1 MKSAD
6 VVVCGAGIAGLAAAR
21 ALGDLDVVVLEADSR
36 VGGRL
41 RSERRDGVWL
51 NFGGHVFAGAGSAS
65 DRLIRAAGVEAPA
78 VPGRL
83 AAVELG
89 GRVFARGRVE
99 TFPLRLPL
107 PLASRVA
114 LARAG
119 ARLRLAV
126 ARYAAL
132 AAPVAGELD
141 ATRQERMLGFMDD
154 RSFAEFIG
162 PLPADV
168 DGIFRATL
176 TRSSGEPEALQAG
189 YGVGYFHLVWD
200 RSGGLSRNILGGSST
215 LTDALA
221 ASLGDRV
228 RLGARVGTVEQDE
241 GGVTVGY
248 SDAGGEHRIRAREA
262 IVATPAYVTAEIVAG
277 LPADTSSALRAIPYG
292 PYVVG
297 AFHTRETRRMPWD
310 DIYAIATP
318 RRSFN
323 MLFNTSNVL
332 RQPGQPRTPDG
343 SLMVYAAA
351 DLGRA
356 LLAERDEDVVSRFR
370 SDLEDMFPEARR
382 VVDEVVVHRWERGIP
397 FPQPGRARL
406 QPALTRPLGRVHLVG
421 DYLGTWYTET
431 AAQTAEQAASAVRS
445 ADRGAPGVVISSR
458 AHPSACRRAA

>member
-1 MKSAD
+1 M
-6 VVVCGAGIAGLAAAR
+6 
-21 ALGDLDVVVLEADSR
+21 
-36 VGGRL
+36 
-41 RSERRDGVWL
+41 
-51 NFGGHVFAGAGSAS
+51 
-65 DRLIRAAGVEAPA
+65 P

-89 GRVFARGRVE
+89 GRVVASGRVE
-99 TFPLRLPL
+99 TFPLRLPM

-114 LARAG
+114 LVRAG

-126 ARYAAL
+126 ARYATL
-132 AAPVAGELD
+132 AAPVAGEPD
-141 ATRQERMLGFMDD
+141 ATRQQRMLDFMDD

-162 PLPADV
+162 PLPSDV
-168 DGIFRATL
+168 DGLFRATL
-176 TRSSGEPEALQAG
+176 TRSSGEPEELQAG

-200 RSGGLSRNILGGSST
+200 RSGGLSRNIVGGSST

-228 RLGARVGTVEQDE
+228 RLGARVSTVEQDDD
-241 GGVTVGY
+241 GVTVGY
-248 SDAGGEHRIRAREA
+248 ADAAGEHHVRAREA

-323 MLFNTSNVL
+323 MLFNTANVL

-356 LLAERDEDVVSRFR
+356 LLGERDEDVREPVPQRSRGHV
-370 SDLEDMFPEARR
+370 PGGATGRR
-382 VVDEVVVHRWERGIP
+382 RGR
-397 FPQPGRARL
+397 RA
-406 QPALTRPLGRVHLVG
+406 PLGARDPVP
-421 DYLGTWYTET
+421 
-431 AAQTAEQAASAVRS
+431 AA
-445 ADRGAPGVVISSR
+445 
-458 AHPSACRRAA
+458 RAARGSSPP

>member
-1 MKSAD
+1 MEQVTTIREAD
-6 VVVCGAGIAGLAAAR
+6 VVVCGAGIAGLAAAS
-21 ALGDLDVVVLEADSR
+21 ALRDLDVVVLEADNR

-41 RSERRDGVWL
+41 RSEQRAGVWL
-51 NFGGHVFAGAGSAS
+51 NFGGHVFAGEGSAS
-65 DRLIRAAGVEAPA
+65 DRLIRAAGVRAVP

-89 GRVFARGRVE
+89 GRVVASGRVE

-119 ARLRLAV
+119 ARLRIAV

-132 AAPVAGELD
+132 AAPVEGELD

-154 RSFAEFIG
+154 RSFSEFIG
-162 PLPADV
+162 RLPPDV
-168 DGIFRATL
+168 DGLFRATL
-176 TRSSGEPEALQAG
+176 TRSSGEPEMLQAG

-221 ASLGDRV
+221 APLGDRV
-228 RLGARVGTVEQDE
+228 HLGARVDAVEQDSS
-241 GGVTVGY
+241 GVTVAY
-248 SDAGGEHRIRAREA
+248 SDAGGPHRIRAQAA
-262 IVATPAYVTAEIVAG
+262 IVATPAYVTAEVVAG
-277 LPADTSSALRAIPYG
+277 LPDDTASALRAIPYG

-297 AFHTRETRRMPWD
+297 AFHTSETRAMPWD
-310 DIYAIATP
+310 HIYALATP

-323 MLFNTSNVL
+323 MLFNTANVL
-332 RQPGQPRTPDG
+332 RQPGHPRLPGG

-356 LLAERDEDVVSRFR
+356 LLAERDEDIRVRFR
-370 SDLEDMFPEARR
+370 ADLEDMFPEARR
-382 VVDEVVVHRWERGIP
+382 VVDDIVIHRWERGIP
-397 FPQPGRARL
+397 FPRPGRARL
-406 QPALTRPLGRVHLVG
+406 QSALTRPLGRVHLAG

-431 AAQTAEQAASAVRS
+431 AAQTAEQAAIA
-445 ADRGAPGVVISSR
+445 A
-458 AHPSACRRAA
+458 RRHVAK

>member
-21 ALGDLDVVVLEADSR
+21 ALGDLDVVVLEADAR

-162 PLPADV
+162 PLPPDV
-168 DGIFRATL
+168 DGLFRATL
-176 TRSSGEPEALQAG
+176 TRSSGEPEELQAG

-248 SDAGGEHRIRAREA
+248 SDAAGEHRIRAREA
-262 IVATPAYVTAEIVAG
+262 SSRRLRTSPRRSSPG

-356 LLAERDEDVVSRFR
+356 LLAERRRGCGEPVPQRSRGHV
-370 SDLEDMFPEARR
+370 PGGATGCRR
-382 VVDEVVVHRWERGIP
+382 GRRHRWERGIP

-445 ADRGAPGVVISSR
+445 RIEMPDREAPPAS
-458 AHPSACRRAA
+458 

>member
-1 MKSAD
+1 MKTVD
-6 VVVCGAGIAGLAAAR
+6 VVVCGAGIAGLAAAQ
-21 ALGDLDVVVLEADSR
+21 ALADLDVVVLEADTR

-65 DRLIRAAGVEAPA
+65 DRLIQAAGVQALP

-89 GRVFARGRVE
+89 GRVVASGRVE
-99 TFPLRLPL
+99 TFPLRLPM

-114 LARAG
+114 LVRAG

-132 AAPVAGELD
+132 AAPVEGEPD
-141 ATRQERMLGFMDD
+141 ATRQQRMLDFMDD

-162 PLPADV
+162 QLPSDV
-168 DGIFRATL
+168 DGLFRATL
-176 TRSSGEPEALQAG
+176 TRSSGEPEELQAG

-200 RSGGLSRNILGGSST
+200 RSGGLSRNIVGGSST

-228 RLGARVGTVEQDE
+228 RLGARVGTVEQDDD
-241 GGVTVGY
+241 GVTVTY
-248 SDAGGEHRIRAREA
+248 SDAAGEQRIRAREA
-262 IVATPAYVTAEIVAG
+262 IVATPAYVTVEIVAG

-323 MLFNTSNVL
+323 MLFNTANVL
-332 RQPGQPRTPDG
+332 RQPGPRTPHG

-356 LLAERDEDVVSRFR
+356 LLAERDEDVRARFR

-382 VVDEVVVHRWERGIP
+382 VIDEIVVHRWERGIP

-406 QPALTRPLGRVHLVG
+406 QPALTRPLGRVHLAG

-431 AAQTAEQAASAVRS
+431 AAQTAEQAATAVR
-445 ADRGAPGVVISSR
+445 RTLET
-458 AHPSACRRAA
+458 

>member
-21 ALGDLDVVVLEADSR
+21 ALGDLDVVVLEADAR

-41 RSERRDGVWL
+41 GSERRDGVWL
-51 NFGGHVFAGAGSAS
+51 NFGGHVCAGAGSAS

-162 PLPADV
+162 QLPPDV

-176 TRSSGEPEALQAG
+176 TRSSGEPEELQAG

-241 GGVTVGY
+241 DGVSVGY
-248 SDAGGEHRIRAREA
+248 SDAAGEHRIRAREA

-292 PYVVG
+292 PYVDDAATLVQH
-297 AFHTRETRRMPWD
+297 ALQHLERAAPARAAQDTRR
-310 DIYAIATP
+310 
-318 RRSFN
+318 
-323 MLFNTSNVL
+323 
-332 RQPGQPRTPDG
+332 QPDG
-343 SLMVYAAA
+343 VRRR
-351 DLGRA
+351 GPRPRA
-356 LLAERDEDVVSRFR
+356 
-370 SDLEDMFPEARR
+370 PC
-382 VVDEVVVHRWERGIP
+382 
-397 FPQPGRARL
+397 RA
-406 QPALTRPLGRVHLVG
+406 
-421 DYLGTWYTET
+421 
-431 AAQTAEQAASAVRS
+431 
-445 ADRGAPGVVISSR
+445 
-458 AHPSACRRAA
+458 

>member
-1 MKSAD
+1 LPETTGAEDQVTPVRQAD
-6 VVVCGAGIAGLAAAR
+6 VVVCGAGIAGLAAAH
-21 ALGDLDVVVLEADSR
+21 ALRDLDLVVLEADSR

-51 NFGGHVFAGAGSAS
+51 NFGGHVFAGSGSAS
-65 DRLIRAAGVEAPA
+65 DRLIGAAGVQAVA

-89 GRVFARGRVE
+89 GRVVASGRVE

-107 PLASRVA
+107 ALTSRLS

-119 ARLRLAV
+119 ARLRIAV
-126 ARYAAL
+126 AKYAAL

-154 RSFAEFIG
+154 RSFSEFVG
-162 PLPADV
+162 PLPPDV
-168 DGIFRATL
+168 DGLFRATL
-176 TRSSGEPEALQAG
+176 TRSSGEPEELQAG

-221 ASLGDRV
+221 ARLGDRV
-228 RLGARVGTVEQDE
+228 HLGARVTAVEQADA
-241 GGVTVGY
+241 GVTVTY
-248 SDAGGEHRIRAREA
+248 SNTDGTHRVHAQA
-262 IVATPAYVTAEIVAG
+262 VIVATPAYVTAEIVAD
-277 LPADTSSALRAIPYG
+277 LPAETSSALRAIPYG

-310 DIYAIATP
+310 DIYALATP

-323 MLFNTSNVL
+323 MLFNTANVL
-332 RQPGQPRTPDG
+332 RRPGEPRSAGG

-356 LLAERDEDVVSRFR
+356 LLAERDDDIRSRFR
-370 SDLEDMFPEARR
+370 ADLEDMFPEARR
-382 VVDEVVVHRWERGIP
+382 VVDDIVIRRWERGLP
-397 FPQPGRARL
+397 FPRPGRALL
-406 QPALTRPLGRVHLVG
+406 QPALTRPLGRVHLAG

-431 AAQTAEQAASAVRS
+431 AAQTAEQAAAAARRQIVR
-445 ADRGAPGVVISSR
+445 DR
-458 AHPSACRRAA
+458 